1 MAYTIGEIAKRFN
14 ISIST
19 IRYYDKEG
27 LLPNIKRE
35 NGIRKFSEQ
44 DVETIFIIECLKKTN
59 VELKDINYINAHG
72 TSTPAGDVGEALAV
86 KRLFGDDMK
95 YVSMSS
101 TKSAIGHLLGAAGA
115 VEAVFTVKALQDQ
128 ICPPTLNLEN
138 PAEEVKDMDLVPLKA
153 KKKAIKAAM
162 SNSFGFGGTNSSLIF
177 KVYEE

>member
-59 VELKDINYINAHG
+59 VELKDIKRFITMVKQG
-72 TSTPAGDVGEALAV
+72 DSTIDD
-86 KRLFGDDMK
+86 RLNFFK
-95 YVSMSS
+95 EQKEK
-101 TKSAIGHLLGAAGA
+101 TLNKIKEL
-115 VEAVFTVKALQDQ
+115 EKALQM
-128 ICPPTLNLEN
+128 LEYKEWYYTKARELGSTN
-138 PAEEVKDMDLVPLKA
+138 ELEKNIDLYRPENM
-153 KKKAIKAAM
+153 KKLFDSAH
-162 SNSFGFGGTNSSLIF
+162 
-177 KVYEE
+177 E

>member
-59 VELKDINYINAHG
+59 VELKDIKRFITMVKQG
-72 TSTPAGDVGEALAV
+72 DSTIDA
-86 KRLFGDDMK
+86 RLNFFK
-95 YVSMSS
+95 EQKEK
-101 TKSAIGHLLGAAGA
+101 TLNKIKEL
-115 VEAVFTVKALQDQ
+115 EKALQM
-128 ICPPTLNLEN
+128 LEYKEWYYTKAQELGSTKELEKN
-138 PAEEVKDMDLVPLKA
+138 IDLYRPEEM
-153 KKKAIKAAM
+153 KKLF
-162 SNSFGFGGTNSSLIF
+162 NSAH
-177 KVYEE
+177 EQQ